1 MNSQTLTPLSATATH
16 ADRVP
21 FIRLDA
27 AYPELFV
34 ELMEVV
40 ERVGRDA
47 AFTLGPEV
55 ADFEEQFAAECG
67 TKYAIRVSSG
77 TAALNLVLRAMGIG
91 PVEGN
96 SVAYK

>member
-1 MNSQTLTPLSATATH
+1 MNSQTLTPLSATATN

-27 AYPELFV
+27 AYPELFA

-47 AFTLGPEV
+47 AYV
-55 ADFEEQFAAECG
+55 ADRIAARSRRLQ
-67 TKYAIRVSSG
+67 K
-77 TAALNLVLRAMGIG
+77 AAA
-91 PVEGN
+91 
-96 SVAYK
+96 SVPHAA